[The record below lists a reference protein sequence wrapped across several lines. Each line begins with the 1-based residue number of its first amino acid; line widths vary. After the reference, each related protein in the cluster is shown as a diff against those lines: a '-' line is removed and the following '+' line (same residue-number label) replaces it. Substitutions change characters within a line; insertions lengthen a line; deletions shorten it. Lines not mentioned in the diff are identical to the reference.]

1 MTFFKSKVEIE
12 IAESTPLSDFVRNA
26 SSEEKKKIYT
36 SVLKRA
42 ANSQADVIERVSKG
56 KGRKLA
62 PA

>member
-1 MTFFKSKVEIE
+1 MSFFKSRTDV
-12 IAESTPLSDFVRNA
+12 AESTPLSDFVRKA

-42 ANSQADVIERVSKG
+42 SNSQAEVIERVSKD
-56 KGRKLA
+56 KVRKLA